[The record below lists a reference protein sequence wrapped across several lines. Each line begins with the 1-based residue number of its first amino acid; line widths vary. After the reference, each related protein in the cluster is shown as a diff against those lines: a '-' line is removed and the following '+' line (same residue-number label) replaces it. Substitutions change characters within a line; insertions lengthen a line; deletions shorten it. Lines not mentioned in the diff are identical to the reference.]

1 MDKAAPKRH
10 CWECLRLNLVCDA
23 TKPECSRCVLAA
35 TSCPGYGDTKPTRL
49 RWLAPGRVKS
59 RRTKTITTG
68 HDDNKSL
75 AATAPSQPPPLHD
88 EEASASAS
96 LVPMAI
102 DENPELT
109 DTALLLFQA
118 MEYYNSCIYM
128 DMWPIHQLGQHPN
141 LYPVSVAHVRQGLE
155 RPAYLQFGMMCMALV
170 HRINR
175 LGGPACPQSKALA
188 RQFYQFRGIAIH
200 GLSQGIGTDSSLA
213 DNCLIA
219 GILTVLLNDC
229 NFGTGLHASWRYHLQ
244 GLYRLITLRGGF
256 VALAES
262 PGMAPLLTSFWSV
275 AVYGN
280 TTCPADDLVGT
291 STCLDCV
298 EFILKRCAENTTP
311 FLLCPPGLFVEI
323 IKINHLRWRA
333 ATATQERRAEHK
345 PSGAIM
351 NVHDHG
357 LTGEA
362 MEIMVRVAAFSPD
375 LWADHKRHQSSR
387 SSWALAGRLYQ
398 AVVTIYCISSLRS
411 ASVLPHHSHVLD
423 ACQAACLRLAHAVLS
438 AEQGGL
444 LASPS
449 TRRFMLWP
457 LVVMGVEAAA
467 ARDDERDGED
477 GSGSYGATLRV
488 FVSEQ
493 LVKLSADLSTNVP
506 LTAKGV
512 LDVFWAKLPPS
523 LSPEYGRA
531 RWDDCFDRPYALTT
545 QIAVD
550 TDRLGG

>member
-10 CWECLRLNLVCDA
+10 CWECLRQNLVCDA
-23 TKPECSRCVLAA
+23 TKPGCRRCALAA

-59 RRTKTITTG
+59 RRTKTAATG
-68 HDDNKSL
+68 HDCDKVIAVS
-75 AATAPSQPPPLHD
+75 ARSQPTPSH
-88 EEASASAS
+88 EAAAVSP
-96 LVPMAI
+96 VPMAI
-102 DENPELT
+102 NEGPELA

-118 MEYYNSCIYM
+118 MEYFNSCIYM
-128 DMWPIHQLGQHPN
+128 DMWPIHELGQHPN
-141 LYPVSVAHVRQGLE
+141 LYPVSAAHVHQGLE
-155 RPAYLQFGMMCMALV
+155 RPAYLQFGMMCMALI

-175 LGGPACPQSKALA
+175 IGGPACPQSRALA

-200 GLSQGIGTDSSLA
+200 GLSQGISTESSLA

-229 NFGTGLHASWRYHLQ
+229 NFGTSLHASWRHHLQ
-244 GLYRLITLRGGF
+244 GLYRLIMLRGGF
-256 VALAES
+256 DVLAES

-298 EFILKRCAENTTP
+298 EFIPECCANNTTP
-311 FLLCPPGLFVEI
+311 FVLCPPELFVEI

-333 ATATQERRAEHK
+333 ATAKQAQRPEHD
-345 PSGAIM
+345 PCGAIIKA
-351 NVHDHG
+351 HDEE
-357 LTGEA
+357 LTRSA
-362 MEIMVRVAAFSPD
+362 MEIMAHVAAFSPD
-375 LWADHKRHQSSR
+375 LWADHKRHQPSR
-387 SSWALAGRLYQ
+387 SSWVLAGRLYQ
-398 AVVTIYCISSLRS
+398 AVVMMYCIGSLQS
-411 ASVLPHHSHVLD
+411 ASVLPHHSPVLD
-423 ACQAACLRLAHAVLS
+423 ARQAACLRLAHAALS

-457 LVVMGVEAAA
+457 LVVMGVEAGATL
-467 ARDDERDGED
+467 DDEGED
-477 GSGSYGATLRV
+477 DGRGGSYGATLKA

-493 LVKLSADLSTNVP
+493 LVTLAADLGTNVP

-512 LDVFWAKLPPS
+512 LDVFWARFPPS
-523 LSPEYGRA
+523 SSPGYGRA

-550 TDRLGG
+550 TGRLRG